1 MASSCQPPRQKYHR
15 LYGLKDI
22 HLLLTVQE
30 AGKYKIRAP
39 TDSESS
45 KSPLT
50 DADMSIFTLEDVHC
64 PYMAEEKRELSER
77 TLFLKSLNL
86 QCSQDSIVG
95 RP

>member
-1 MASSCQPPRQKYHR
+1 MASSCQPPCQKYHR

-22 HLLLTVQE
+22 HLLLTDQE
-30 AGKYKIRAP
+30 AGKHTIRAP

-50 DADMSIFTLEDVHC
+50 DADMSIFTLEGVHWR
-64 PYMAEEKRELSER
+64 YVAEEKRELSER

>member
-1 MASSCQPPRQKYHR
+1 MASSCQPPCQKYHR

-22 HLLLTVQE
+22 HLLLTDQE
-30 AGKYKIRAP
+30 AGKHTIRAP

-50 DADMSIFTLEDVHC
+50 DAEMSIFTLEGVHWR
-64 PYMAEEKRELSER
+64 YVAEEKRELSER

-86 QCSQDSIVG
+86 Q
-95 RP
+95 

>member
-1 MASSCQPPRQKYHR
+1 MASCQPPHQKYHR

-30 AGKYKIRAP
+30 AGKHKIRAP

-50 DADMSIFTLEDVHC
+50 DAEMSIFTLEDVHWR
-64 PYMAEEKRELSER
+64 YMAEEKRELSESS
-77 TLFLKSLNL
+77 LFKNS
-86 QCSQDSIVG
+86 
-95 RP
+95 

>member
-1 MASSCQPPRQKYHR
+1 MAYSCQPPCQKYHR

-30 AGKYKIRAP
+30 AGKHTIRAP

-50 DADMSIFTLEDVHC
+50 DAEMSIFTLEDVHWC
-64 PYMAEEKRELSER
+64 YMAEEKRELSER

-86 QCSQDSIVG
+86 QCGQDSIVG

>member
-1 MASSCQPPRQKYHR
+1 MAYSCQPPCQKYHR

-22 HLLLTVQE
+22 HLLLTDQE
-30 AGKYKIRAP
+30 AGKHTIRAP

-50 DADMSIFTLEDVHC
+50 DAEMSIFTLEGVHWR
-64 PYMAEEKRELSER
+64 YVAEEKRELSER

>member
-1 MASSCQPPRQKYHR
+1 MAYSCQPPCQKYHR

-22 HLLLTVQE
+22 HLLLTDQE
-30 AGKYKIRAP
+30 AGKHTIRAP

-50 DADMSIFTLEDVHC
+50 DAEMSIFTLEGVHWR
-64 PYMAEEKRELSER
+64 YVAEEKRELSER

-86 QCSQDSIVG
+86 Q
-95 RP
+95 

>member
-1 MASSCQPPRQKYHR
+1 MASSCQPPCQKYHR

-22 HLLLTVQE
+22 HLLLTDQE
-30 AGKYKIRAP
+30 AGKHTIRAP

-50 DADMSIFTLEDVHC
+50 DAEMSIFTLEGVHWR
-64 PYMAEEKRELSER
+64 YVAEEKRELSER